1 MSRNQRL
8 FIPIVSALLLA
19 ACGGAQDTS
28 TIQANATTEA
38 GPVCSVDALL
48 KLPDVRISSASQ
60 EAAPVPHCKVA
71 GVIGT
76 ETHFELLLPESWNGK
91 FVMGGGGGF
100 AGMVINS
107 ALLYGA
113 LQSGYA
119 TVGNDTGH
127 QGHPLD
133 ASWALNNLERIVSFG
148 HQSVHRTAV
157 SAKALASAYYGQEL
171 SRSYFTGCSRGGGQ
185 ALMEAQRYPND
196 FDGIVAGAPANN
208 WTLELGARNTRLSAA
223 MYPDPSDL
231 SVAVIDP
238 EAQQLIG
245 NAVLAQCDAID
256 GLEDGILNN
265 PLQCEFDVSLLACEG
280 EKTDMC
286 VSEQQV
292 NAARTIYDDLFIN
305 GERVLPGFP
314 VGGELSPDGWSKW
327 VTGGLQFGDVGEFQE
342 GVAADSE
349 YPEPETPNAHFAFG
363 NGVMKYFVFHDPE
376 WDYATYSFDT
386 FVADA
391 APAAQTLNA
400 TNPDLDDFRAHGGKL
415 LMFTGWGDMALT
427 AKGTIEYYESVLE
440 RNSGAANDVRLI
452 MMPGV
457 DHCFTGVGPHWV
469 NYLDEIDK

>member
-1 MSRNQRL
+1 
-8 FIPIVSALLLA
+8 
-19 ACGGAQDTS
+19 
-28 TIQANATTEA
+28 
-38 GPVCSVDALL
+38 
-48 KLPDVRISSASQ
+48 
-60 EAAPVPHCKVA
+60 
-71 GVIGT
+71 
-76 ETHFELLLPESWNGK
+76 
-91 FVMGGGGGF
+91 MGGGGGF

-107 ALLYGA
+107 ALLYGP

-157 SAKALASAYYGQEL
+157 SAKALTSAYYGQEL

-185 ALMEAQRYPND
+185 ALMEAQRYPDD

-208 WTLELGARNTRLSAA
+208 WTIELGARNTRVSAA

-265 PLQCEFDVSLLACEG
+265 PLQCEFDVSLLACDG

-286 VSEQQV
+286 LSEQQV
-292 NAARTIYDDLFIN
+292 NAARTIYDDIIIN
-305 GERVLPGFP
+305 GERVFPGYP
-314 VGGELSPDGWSKW
+314 VGGELSLNGWSKW
-327 VTGGLQFGDVGEFQE
+327 LTGGLQFGDVGEFQE

-349 YPEPETPNAHFAFG
+349 YPEPESPNAHYAFG
-363 NGVMKYFVFHDPE
+363 NGVMKYFVFQDPD
-376 WDYATYSFDT
+376 WDYSTYSFDT
-386 FVADA
+386 FIADA

-400 TNPDLDDFRAHGGKL
+400 TSPDLDDFRAHGGKL
-415 LMFTGWGDMALT
+415 LMFTGWSDMALT
-427 AKGTIEYYESVLE
+427 AKNTIEYYESVLE
-440 RNSGAANDVRLI
+440 RDSDAANDVRL
-452 MMPGV
+452 MLMPGV
-457 DHCFTGVGPHWV
+457 DHCFTGVGPAWV
-469 NYLDEIDK
+469 NYLDEIDKWVETGDAPEQATAFWLDEQMQPDGSRPVCAYPKFVRYKGEGGPRDAQSFYCDTPD